1 MIKMLDIDKVST
13 KQLVAQSLN
22 GNFSQSNKTDKFCES
37 NNNSRLRF
45 GHDFC
50 VNQKEQKRTPSRA
63 RLLIIKM

>member
-1 MIKMLDIDKVST
+1 MIKMLVIDKVRP
-13 KQLVAQSLN
+13 KQLVVQSLN
-22 GNFSQSNKTDKFCES
+22 VNPKQSNKTDKFCGVD
-37 NNNSRLRF
+37 NNSRLRF